1 MFRLYQVLSLLK
13 DLTRFNLS
21 CFILLYPNPSR
32 FLASIDNAPIASRY
46 AFTRYNPNYVQFK
59 STRIPNIS
67 YLIHLTTFHINFL
80 SSLFLSVLHLL
91 HSPVIHSFQR
101 MLIQRQLTQQC
112 LPYLLRYLLL
122 TLPLDTNRIMDI
134 YPQLTLPTLYR

>member
-80 SSLFLSVLHLL
+80 SSLFLSFLHLL
-91 HSPVIHSFQR
+91 HSPASHLFW